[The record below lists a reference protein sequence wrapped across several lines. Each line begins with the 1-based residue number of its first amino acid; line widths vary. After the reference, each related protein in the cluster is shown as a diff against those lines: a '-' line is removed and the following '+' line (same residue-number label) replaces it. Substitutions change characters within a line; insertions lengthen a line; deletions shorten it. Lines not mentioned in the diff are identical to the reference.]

1 MDLFSPPP
9 APASSKPIPPVQP
22 AAHAAGQ
29 QTVLFNESASVN
41 QLLPT
46 PVTPAQLPAETI
58 EQLHDLLMA
67 QYDMSLYERR
77 IFLKTV
83 ELLPESVVNP
93 DGVSVFEPIY
103 LDAREIIADSGLK
116 GASAFTELQKATKSL
131 IRHVCQIAE
140 QDGLLQTGLLSS
152 AKYLKGKGTI
162 RIHIDPVLHPYL
174 KKIKNK
180 LAGQLPAL
188 VGFKSY
194 YSQCLYELFD
204 KAEKPNGQLL
214 ISLDRLRQ
222 LLRIKDTEYE
232 RYFDLKRFV
241 LQQAQKELAATPYAF
256 TFGEKKAGKKVVG
269 ILFYFPTQ
277 VVHLP

>member
-1 MDLFSPPP
+1 
-9 APASSKPIPPVQP
+9 
-22 AAHAAGQ
+22 
-29 QTVLFNESASVN
+29 
-41 QLLPT
+41 
-46 PVTPAQLPAETI
+46 
-58 EQLHDLLMA
+58 MA

-83 ELLPESVVNP
+83 ELLPETVLNP

-103 LDAREIIADSGLK
+103 LDAREIIAGSGLK

-174 KKIKNK
+174 KKIKSQ
-180 LAGQLPAL
+180 LSGQLPAL
-188 VGFKSY
+188 VQFKSY

-204 KAEKPNGQLL
+204 KAEKPGGQLSL
-214 ISLDRLRQ
+214 SLDRLRQ

-241 LQQAQKELAATPYAF
+241 LHQAQKELADTPYAF
-256 TFGEKKAGKKVVG
+256 TFGEKKVGKKVVG
-269 ILFYFPTQ
+269 ILFYFPSQ